1 MTQRDVHMDA
11 AAADSAPWYS
21 GLSRKHWR
29 VLWGSYLG
37 WIFDGYEAFALILAL
52 PPALNSLLPPE
63 DVASSGAIYAGL
75 AIGIT
80 LLGWGIGGLAGGVLA
95 DYFGR
100 KRTMVLA
107 VFFYALLTGI
117 TAFSTSLTML
127 IAMRFLTGLAIGAE
141 WSTGIALVA
150 ESWPDKARPKGLG
163 LLQSAF
169 GAGAVMAAAIWFVLS
184 AYQPLGSE
192 TWRLLFVIGALPGL
206 CVFYLMNALEE
217 SERWLTALREKR
229 WEAVEGVSEH
239 AIASSGKRPFTMTSL
254 FRSPEARRR
263 LWLTFIMSLA
273 TTTGWWAVSTWTPVY
288 AEQLAAAQGDPAGI
302 WGPRVALIYTL
313 GGWIAYMSSGF
324 VADAL
329 GRRKYLVLLFVGSL
343 LITWATYLWTGDLWT
358 FSALAFFNGVITLG
372 FGFSWMAIYP
382 VELFTSS
389 VRSTAASLV
398 FNGARLIAWVF
409 PILAGT
415 LVANFGGITNA
426 ALIISSIYV
435 LGLFV
440 PWFLPETVGKPLPH

>member
-1 MTQRDVHMDA
+1 MTQRDVQMDSI
-11 AAADSAPWYS
+11 ADSAPWYS
-21 GLSRKHWR
+21 GLTRRHWR

-63 DVASSGAIYAGL
+63 QVASSGAIYAGL

-80 LLGWGIGGLAGGVLA
+80 LLGWGIGGLAGGVIA
-95 DYFGR
+95 DYVGR

-169 GAGAVMAAAIWFVLS
+169 GAGAVMASVIWFFL
-184 AYQPLGSE
+184 AMYQPLGSE
-192 TWRLLFVIGALPGL
+192 TWRLLFIIGALPGL
-206 CVFYLMNALEE
+206 CVFYLMRALEE
-217 SERWLTALREKR
+217 SERWLTAVREKR
-229 WEAVEGVSEH
+229 WEAIEGQTDT
-239 AIASSGKRPFTMTSL
+239 ARAKSGERPFTLTSL

-263 LWLTFIMSLA
+263 LRLTFLMSLA
-273 TTTGWWAVSTWTPVY
+273 TTTGWWAVSTWSPVY
-288 AEQLAAAQGDPAGI
+288 AEQLAAAQGEPAGV
-302 WGPRVALIYTL
+302 WGARVALIYTL
-313 GGWIAYMSSGF
+313 GGWIAYMASGF
-324 VADAL
+324 VADWL
-329 GRRKYLVLLFVGSL
+329 GRRKYLLLLFAGSL
-343 LITWATYLWTGDLWT
+343 VITWATYLWTGDLWT
-358 FSALAFFNGVITLG
+358 FSLLAFLNGVITLG

-389 VRSTAASLV
+389 VRSTAASVV

-409 PILAGT
+409 PIIAGT

-435 LGLFV
+435 VGLFV
-440 PWFLPETVGKPLPH
+440 PWFLPETAGKPLPH

>member
-1 MTQRDVHMDA
+1 MTPPDAQAIA
-11 AAADSAPWYS
+11 AAADSAPWYA
-21 GLSRKHWR
+21 GLTRKHWR

-52 PPALNSLLPPE
+52 PPALNSLLTPE
-63 DVASSGAIYAGL
+63 QVASSGAIYAGL

-100 KRTMVLA
+100 KRTMVIA

-169 GAGAVMAAAIWFVLS
+169 GAGAVMAAVIWFFLNT
-184 AYQPLGSE
+184 YQPLGGE

-206 CVFYLMNALEE
+206 CVFYLMRALEE
-217 SERWLTALREKR
+217 SERWLTAVREKR
-229 WEAVEGVSEH
+229 WEAIEGQTES
-239 AIASSGKRPFTMTSL
+239 AGATSGKRPFTMTSL

-263 LWLTFIMSLA
+263 LWLTFLMSLA
-273 TTTGWWAVSTWTPVY
+273 TTTGWWAVSTWSPVY
-288 AEQLAAAQGDPAGI
+288 AEQLAAAQGEPAGV
-302 WGPRVALIYTL
+302 WGARVALVYTL

-329 GRRKYLVLLFVGSL
+329 GRRNYLLLLFAGSL
-343 LITWATYLWTGDLWT
+343 VITWATYLWTGDLWT
-358 FSALAFFNGVITLG
+358 FSALAFLNGVITLG

-389 VRSTAASLV
+389 VRSTAASVV

-409 PILAGT
+409 PIIAGT

-435 LGLFV
+435 IGLFV